1 MNLKD
6 GIKNIKDKSVGLF
19 SFGKQRFVNL
29 SKRNKIIAVIAFVLV
44 LALLLFFVFRGG
56 DQKTEAATYVE
67 TEAQKMNVFET
78 IEQSGVVEPFERYE
92 ITSLVKGEI
101 VSSPFEEGDTV
112 KEGDTLYQI
121 DDEDAQLN
129 MEKVQMSLD
138 EAYENVQNLN
148 IYAPASGVLTD
159 FSLKVGDNIGAG
171 VIGTISNSD
180 AFAMDIPFSPED
192 FEKISVGD
200 SVSATS
206 ALYMTTLSGRVTY
219 KYSGTSQSEG
229 SGSIVKKVEIEIDNP
244 GALMEGT
251 TFAATVHTSFGDVYS
266 AESGSIEN
274 GAETALRAEVSGEVD
289 YIGAKDGD
297 YVKKG
302 QLIARLTNRSVT
314 NSLKNNQISVKS
326 NQKTLD
332 NYNITSPI
340 NGTVITKNSKAG
352 DKIDNGNAQTV
363 MMVVADMTKMKFTI
377 TVDEL
382 DIADVKLGQTAYVD
396 ADALPDRG
404 FEAKVTSI
412 ASEGT
417 SSGDGVTVFTVE
429 LTIDEPGELKSG
441 MNVNANIMINEAYD
455 VVAIP
460 EEALVSTRGNYATVL
475 VKSSGKKAD
484 NKEENTKTENN
495 KDLYRSAEKPDEG
508 RIPEFSPGNMPMND
522 EKKPESSGEQKNIP
536 DLTQNSR
543 VNVPDGYELRQIEI
557 GVSNGTHIEVVSGLS
572 EGEIVAYIPSASSG
586 NSWFGF
592 GGMMGGGMPG
602 GGMPGGGMPGGMP
615 GGGNRDGGMQR

>member
-56 DQKTEAATYVE
+56 GQKTQAATYVE
-67 TEAQKMNVFET
+67 AEAQKMNVFET

-148 IYAPASGVLTD
+148 IYAPASGVLAN

-192 FEKISVGD
+192 FDKISVGD

-289 YIGAKDGD
+289 YLGAKDGD

-396 ADALPDRG
+396 ADALPDRS

-475 VKSSGKKAD
+475 VKSTGKKTE
-484 NKEENTKTENN
+484 NKAENNKTENN
-495 KDLYRSAEKPDEG
+495 KDLYREAEKPDEG
-508 RIPEFSPGNMPMND
+508 QLPEFSPEDMLVNDKMNPGRTGQQ
-522 EKKPESSGEQKNIP
+522 ENIP

-543 VNVPDGYELRQIEI
+543 VNIPDGYELRQIEI

-572 EGEIVAYIPSASSG
+572 EGEIVAYIPSASTG

-602 GGMPGGGMPGGMP
+602 GGMPDGMP
-615 GGGNRDGGMQR
+615 GGGNRGGGMQR

>member
-6 GIKNIKDKSVGLF
+6 GINNIKDKSVELF

-29 SKRNKIIAVIAFVLV
+29 SKRNKIIAIISFVLV
-44 LALLLFFVFRGG
+44 VALLLFFVFRGG
-56 DQKTEAATYVE
+56 GKKTETATYI
-67 TEAQKMNVFET
+67 EAEARKMNVFET
-78 IEQSGVVEPFERYE
+78 IEQSGVVEPLERYE

-101 VSSPFEEGDTV
+101 ISSPFEEGDTV

-148 IYAPASGVLTD
+148 IYAPAAGLLTN

-171 VIGTISNSD
+171 IIGTISNSD

-219 KYSGTSQSEG
+219 KYSGTSRNDG
-229 SGSIVKKVEIEIDNP
+229 SGSMVKKVEIEIDNP

-251 TFAATVHTSFGDVYS
+251 TFAATVHTSYGDVYS
-266 AESGSIEN
+266 AESGTIES

-302 QLIARLTNRSVT
+302 QLIVRLTNRSVT

-352 DKIDNGNAQTV
+352 DKIDNGNSQTV

-377 TVDEL
+377 SVDEL

-396 ADALPDRG
+396 ADALPDRT

-475 VKSSGKKAD
+475 VKSTGKKTD
-484 NKEENTKTENN
+484 NKEEDTKTENN
-495 KDLYRSAEKPDEG
+495 KDLYRSAEKPDES
-508 RIPEFSPGNMPMND
+508 RIPEFSPEGMPVNGKMNPGRTGQS
-522 EKKPESSGEQKNIP
+522 ENIP
-536 DLTQNSR
+536 DLTQNSK
-543 VNVPDGYELRQIEI
+543 VNIPDGYELRQIEI

-572 EGEIVAYIPSASSG
+572 EGEIVAYIPSSSTG

-592 GGMMGGGMPG
+592 GGMMGGGMSGGMMG
-602 GGMPGGGMPGGMP
+602 GGMRAGGQNRAGGMM
-615 GGGNRDGGMQR
+615 R

>member
-382 DIADVKLGQTAYVD
+382 DIADVKLGQTAFVD
-396 ADALPDRG
+396 ADALPDRS

-475 VKSSGKKAD
+475 VKSSGKKTD

-495 KDLYRSAEKPDEG
+495 KDLYRSAEKPDES
-508 RIPEFSPGNMPMND
+508 RLPDFSPGNMPVND

-557 GVSNGTHIEVVSGLS
+557 GVSNGTHIEVGSGLS
-572 EGEIVAYIPSASSG
+572 EGEIVAYIPSSSTG

-602 GGMPGGGMPGGMP
+602 GGMPGGMP
-615 GGGNRDGGMQR
+615 GGGNRGGGMQR

>member
-6 GIKNIKDKSVGLF
+6 GIDNIKDKFVTLF
-19 SFGKQRFVNL
+19 SFCKQRFVNL
-29 SKRNKIIAVIAFVLV
+29 SKRNKIITIIVFVLIV
-44 LALLLFFVFRGG
+44 ILLLFFMFRGG
-56 DQKTEAATYVE
+56 EKKTETATYIE
-67 TEAQKMNVFET
+67 AEAQKMNLFET
-78 IEQSGVVEPFERYE
+78 IEQSGVVEPYERYE

-101 VSSPFEEGDTV
+101 VLSPFEEGDTV

-129 MEKVQMSLD
+129 MEKVKMSLD

-148 IYAPASGVLTD
+148 IYAPASGVLTN
-159 FSLKVGDNIGAG
+159 FSLKVGDNIGTG

-192 FEKISVGD
+192 FDKISVGD

-219 KYSGTSQSEG
+219 KYSGTTQSEG

-251 TFAATVHTSFGDVYS
+251 TFAATIHTSFGDVYS
-266 AESGSIEN
+266 AESGTIEN

-396 ADALPDRG
+396 ADALPDRS

-460 EEALVSTRGNYATVL
+460 EEALVSTKGNYATVL
-475 VKSSGKKAD
+475 VKSSGKKTD
-484 NKEENTKTENN
+484 SKEENTKTENN
-495 KDLYRSAEKPDEG
+495 KDLYRSAEKPDES
-508 RIPEFSPGNMPMND
+508 RIPAFSPGNMPIGKNN
-522 EKKPESSGEQKNIP
+522 KPERSGQQGGIP
-536 DLTQNSR
+536 DLIQNSR
-543 VNVPDGYELRQIEI
+543 IDIPSGYELRQIEI
-557 GVSNGTHIEVVSGLS
+557 GVSNGTNIEVVSGLS
-572 EGEIVAYIPSASSG
+572 EGEVVTYIPSSSSN

-592 GGMMGGGMPG
+592 GGMMGGGMPS
-602 GGMPGGGMPGGMP
+602 GGMPGGRMSGGMP
-615 GGGNRDGGMQR
+615 GGGNRGGGMQR